1 MSAMP
6 QTGEKMANSNMW
18 MVRSGQGA
26 ALVDDYLSKGIITIG
41 WFYDRDLSSLHDR
54 AALETA
60 LRSVYPD
67 DTDAQIRS
75 SLTQV
80 GRFLFDFKVGDRV
93 LTYDPR
99 ERVYHVGT
107 IAGDYAYRP
116 ELELIA
122 PDAHH
127 NQTRPVQWAGSVK
140 RDDLSVG
147 ARNTLGAIMTIF
159 LINAD
164 VQSEIDDLLAGKAPV
179 ESEAAPEQAV
189 ELDEVR
195 MSVAESAHEFIK
207 DRLLKLSWDEM
218 QDLVAGVLRGMG
230 YKTRVAPRGPDRGRD
245 IIASPD
251 GLGLESPRIIV
262 EVKHRKNEQI
272 GSNQMR
278 SFIGGLRA
286 ADRGL
291 YVSTGGFAKE
301 AKYEADRAQVPV
313 TLLNLDD
320 VAQLLVDNYESVDT
334 DTRALVPLVR
344 LYWPAG

>member
-1 MSAMP
+1 MP
-6 QTGEKMANSNMW
+6 GHEMW
-18 MVRSGQGA
+18 MVRAGQGA
-26 ALVDDYLSKGIITIG
+26 ALVDVYLTQGIVTIG
-41 WFYDRDLSSLHDR
+41 WLYNQDLGRVSDRQE
-54 AALETA
+54 LERR
-60 LRSVYPD
+60 LRLEYPD
-67 DTDAQIRS
+67 QTDAQIRS
-75 SLTQV
+75 GVSQV
-80 GRFLFDFKVGDRV
+80 GRFLFDFQIGDMV
-93 LTYDPR
+93 LTYDPSQ
-99 ERVYHVGT
+99 RVYHVGAIT
-107 IAGDYAYRP
+107 GDYAYRP
-116 ELELIA
+116 DLNLVA

-127 NQTRPVQWAGSVK
+127 QQTRAVQWTGKVS

-159 LINAD
+159 LINDD
-164 VQSEIDDLLAGKAPV
+164 VRAEIEALLSGETVAPV
-179 ESEAAPEQAV
+179 PAVVPERSEN
-189 ELDEVR
+189 LDEVR
-195 MSVAESAHEFIK
+195 MSVAENAHEFIK
-207 DRLLKLSWDEM
+207 DKLLKLSWDEM

-334 DTRALVPLVR
+334 DTRALIPLVR

>member
-1 MSAMP
+1 M
-6 QTGEKMANSNMW
+6 GK
-18 MVRSGQGA
+18 
-26 ALVDDYLSKGIITIG
+26 
-41 WFYDRDLSSLHDR
+41 
-54 AALETA
+54 
-60 LRSVYPD
+60 
-67 DTDAQIRS
+67 
-75 SLTQV
+75 
-80 GRFLFDFKVGDRV
+80 FLFDFKLGDQV
-93 LTYDPR
+93 ITYNPG

-107 IAGDYAYRP
+107 IAGEYTYRP
-116 ELELIA
+116 DLDLVA
-122 PDAHH
+122 PDAKHC
-127 NQTRPVQWAGSVK
+127 QVRPVTWTGKVN

-159 LINAD
+159 LINDEVRA
-164 VQSEIDDLLAGKAPV
+164 EIDALLSGAPLV
-179 ESEAAPEQAV
+179 VASSVVPDQPENL
-189 ELDEVR
+189 EEVR
-195 MSVAESAHEFIK
+195 MSVAENSHEFIK
-207 DRLLKLSWDEM
+207 DKLLRLGWDEM
-218 QDLVAGVLRGMG
+218 QDLVAGILRGMG

-334 DTRALVPLVR
+334 DTRALIPLVR

>member
-1 MSAMP
+1 MSSA
-6 QTGEKMANSNMW
+6 SMW
-18 MVRSGQGA
+18 MVRAGQGA
-26 ALVDDYLSKGIITIG
+26 ALIDDYLSKGIITIG
-41 WFYDRDLSSLHDR
+41 WFYDRDLSSLRDR
-54 AALETA
+54 PQLESA

-80 GRFLFDFKVGDRV
+80 GRFLFDFKPGDRV
-93 LTYDPR
+93 ITYDPR
-99 ERVYHVGT
+99 ERVYHIGE
-107 IAGDYAYRP
+107 IIGDYTHQP
-116 ELELIA
+116 ELNLVA
-122 PDAHH
+122 PDSTHE
-127 NQTRPVQWAGSVK
+127 QVRPVKWVGHVN
-140 RDDLSVG
+140 RDDLSVS
-147 ARNTLGAIMTIF
+147 ARNSLGAIMTIF
-159 LINAD
+159 LINDD
-164 VQSEIDDLLAGKAPV
+164 VQAEVDALLAGEQPAVKPPIT
-179 ESEAAPEQAV
+179 APEADNL
-189 ELDEVR
+189 EEVR
-195 MSVAESAHEFIK
+195 LSVAENAHEFIK
-207 DRLLKLSWDEM
+207 DKLLKLSWDEM
-218 QDLVAGVLRGMG
+218 QDLVAGILRGMG

-320 VAQLLVDNYESVDT
+320 VAQLLVDNYEAVDT

>member
-1 MSAMP
+1 MRDN
-6 QTGEKMANSNMW
+6 KMW
-18 MVRSGQGA
+18 MVRAGQGA
-26 ALVDDYLSKGIITIG
+26 ALIDDYLSKGIITIG
-41 WFYDRDLSSLHDR
+41 WFCDQDLQSIRDRVE
-54 AALETA
+54 LEAA

-80 GRFLFDFKVGDRV
+80 GRFLFDFTSSDRV
-93 LTYDPR
+93 ITYDSR

-107 IAGDYAYRP
+107 ITGDYAYRP
-116 ELELIA
+116 DLNLVA
-122 PDAHH
+122 PDAPH
-127 NQTRPVQWAGSVK
+127 NQIRAVQWQGSVR
-140 RDDLSVG
+140 RDDLSVS

-159 LINAD
+159 LINDD
-164 VQSEIDDLLAGKAPV
+164 VRAEIEGVLAGGLPV
-179 ESEAAPEQAV
+179 EPDMAPEQAI

-207 DRLLKLSWDEM
+207 DRLLKLNWDEM
-218 QDLVAGVLRGMG
+218 QDMVAGVLRGMG
-230 YKTRVAPRGPDRGRD
+230 YKTRVSPRGPDRGRD

-272 GSNQMR
+272 GANQMR

-291 YVSTGGFAKE
+291 YVSTGGFAKD

-320 VAQLLVDNYESVDT
+320 VAQLLVDNYENVDT